1 MRYFD
6 LAGQLASLNELM
18 ANVEKAANGD
28 INLMG
33 HWGNYLC
40 VFTAG
45 YLENGLRSVYS
56 DFVQNAASPQVA
68 RFSVSILE
76 SVTNPKAN
84 RFVEIARGFNPDW
97 ALRLEMY
104 MDEDYGRRKNAVDS
118 IMNNRHLIAHG
129 KSTTVSVG
137 RIKQYLPSCVEV
149 IEFIRQQTAGA
160 NPPFGVGA
168 GV

>member
-1 MRYFD
+1 MPD
-6 LAGQLASLNELM
+6 VHLVGQLATLKELM

-40 VFTAG
+40 VLTAG

-56 DFVQNAASPQVA
+56 DFVQNSASPHVA

-76 SVTNPKAN
+76 LVTNPRAN
-84 RFVEIARGFNPDW
+84 RFVEIARRFNPDW
-97 ALRLEMY
+97 ASGLEIY
-104 MDEDYGRRKNAVDS
+104 LDEDDGRRKNAVDS

-129 KSTTVSVG
+129 KPTTVTVG
-137 RIKQYLPSCVEV
+137 RIKQYLPNCVEV
-149 IEFIRQQTAGA
+149 VEFIRQQTAGA
-160 NPPFGVGA
+160 NP
-168 GV
+168 